1 MHAVLPWTRLR
12 RLRISHYNQPDAT
25 VGTQSVII
33 LGNKGEYIKGKKIIV
48 AGRSGIGGVQCGCDG
63 LEVDQF
69 KSTGKKSS
77 ATNDQKYNHP
87 AHKWRT
93 WLSGFALILQMRVKI

>member
-1 MHAVLPWTRLR
+1 MHGVLPWTRLG

-25 VGTQSVII
+25 AGPQSVII
-33 LGNKGEYIKGKKIIV
+33 LGKKGEYIKAKKTTIV
-48 AGRSGIGGVQCGCDG
+48 AMSNERRGEGQCGCDG

-77 ATNDQKYNHP
+77 D
-87 AHKWRT
+87 
-93 WLSGFALILQMRVKI
+93 I